1 MKESTILKDEKMIQ
15 IHRSF
20 QTLLTILFLLFLVYL
35 SKEVVANDDSIT
47 NTSSS
52 WNEHDDDD
60 EAFMKDLYFTL
71 TISMFLRSLWMEDLK
86 RFLKCHDIPLDGRP
100 IYSDLEW
107 MQARHWYRTIVG
119 AEEEEEKYGFHVP
132 FEVRQME
139 GKGRGIFATSDIE
152 EGMLIWNAVNRL
164 DFYDGTDYKKF
175 LFGLDR
181 GFACD
186 VLIWAYVHYFDGEL
200 IISVDMDAGSF
211 CNDGGWDA
219 NMGCYIS
226 FAQDVEGGCRDNF
239 FALEDVKAGDEILCD
254 YESFAHI
261 GGWDEFDEFY

>member
-1 MKESTILKDEKMIQ
+1 MIQ
-15 IHRSF
+15 FHRSF
-20 QTLLTILFLLFLVYL
+20 LTLLPILFLFLVCL
-35 SKEVVANDDSIT
+35 SSSSSKEVDADDGKSDWIA

-52 WNEHDDDD
+52 WNENDDD
-60 EAFMKDLYFTL
+60 EAFIKDLYFTL

-86 RFLKCHDIPLDGRP
+86 RFLKCHEIPLAGRP

-107 MQARHWYRTIVG
+107 MQARNWYRTIVG
-119 AEEEEEKYGFHVP
+119 FGVEEEEEEEEKNGFHVP
-132 FEVRQME
+132 FEVKQME

-152 EGMLIWNAVNRL
+152 EGTLIWNAVNRL

-219 NMGCYIS
+219 NMGCYIR

-239 FALEDVKAGDEILCD
+239 FALEDITAGDEILCD